1 MADVALHKNSPAF
14 HFDGGTIGQSAM
26 LHKVADQQM
35 YGLRARREALDA
47 LWQQGVSGHALL
59 KQHTEFIDH
68 HIKKCFDECPESGH
82 GFALIALGGYGRKE
96 LFPFSDIDL
105 MLLYERK
112 AKKNLEKVADAVLY
126 PLWDAGLEVGH
137 AVRTVKNCLADA
149 KADFFFQVAMLDAR
163 LLAGS
168 QSLFDELLT
177 KYRKKFIEGHRP
189 EFLQEMLLY
198 RSKRQTDYTNHAYLL
213 EPHIKENRG
222 GFRDFQAML
231 WTAQFIFGLQGLSA
245 LQEAGILTA
254 AELKNLEDALD
265 YLVRIRNR
273 LHYVSGRKN
282 DQLYFEHQEEMAQA
296 FGFKND
302 KSRLAVEYFMRDVY
316 SHLQT
321 IRVGTDLF
329 FEHVNEAL
337 GHKASGKDK
346 KELEPGIEIR
356 HNRIHLTAI
365 EQLDS
370 KPMLLMRLFA
380 QSAKTGVPIHHR
392 TKKIVSTHLD
402 LVTEKQRHSRRMAN
416 PFLALLKDSGNPIMA
431 LSAMLETGLLAAYI
445 PEFAKVESLAQ
456 HDIYHV
462 YTVDRHLLQV
472 VAELQKLRQEESNIF
487 KVVSSEHILFLTG
500 LLHDIGK
507 GFGAGHAERGGD
519 LARIIGG
526 RMGLEDAELDN
537 LAFLVRNHLFLSH
550 TALRRDLEDEEFIMR
565 CAERVQSPERLAMLY
580 LLTIADARATGP
592 SVWNEW
598 KAALLQELYLKIAL
612 LLERSDLSIK
622 DKNQGVKLGARW
634 MREKISNL
642 LPEEVDMDLGHLSED
657 YLLNFAPET
666 VIEHIGY
673 RRELAEKE
681 VLLFHDERQDAW
693 SLLLVTRDRPGLLAK
708 IFGVLA
714 LHNLNVLT
722 AQIFT
727 WGDSTVV
734 DTIEVSS
741 AVSQNYLDQDW
752 IGLEQDLEMAVNQRL
767 GLEHRLYKK
776 LAPLRKTVGRT
787 EKRLDA
793 KIEIDNQSSEIYTII
808 EAYGHDRVGMLYEL
822 TRILSDFGINIY
834 RARIGSR
841 ADQVVD
847 VFYVL
852 DYDGRKIK
860 DQEFQKELKQGLLFA
875 VANEL
880 GKEAGTGI

>member
-1 MADVALHKNSPAF
+1 
-14 HFDGGTIGQSAM
+14 
-26 LHKVADQQM
+26 
-35 YGLRARREALDA
+35 
-47 LWQQGVSGHALL
+47 
-59 KQHTEFIDH
+59 
-68 HIKKCFDECPESGH
+68 
-82 GFALIALGGYGRKE
+82 
-96 LFPFSDIDL
+96 
-105 MLLYERK
+105 
-112 AKKNLEKVADAVLY
+112 
-126 PLWDAGLEVGH
+126 
-137 AVRTVKNCLADA
+137 
-149 KADFFFQVAMLDAR
+149 
-163 LLAGS
+163 
-168 QSLFDELLT
+168 
-177 KYRKKFIEGHRP
+177 
-189 EFLQEMLLY
+189 
-198 RSKRQTDYTNHAYLL
+198 
-213 EPHIKENRG
+213 
-222 GFRDFQAML
+222 ML
-231 WTAQFIFGLQGLSA
+231 WTAQFIFGLHGLSV
-245 LQEAGILTA
+245 LHEAGILTST
-254 AELKNLEDALD
+254 ERQNLEEAHE

-380 QSAKTGVPIHHR
+380 QSAKTGVP
-392 TKKIVSTHLD
+392 
-402 LVTEKQRHSRRMAN
+402 
-416 PFLALLKDSGNPIMA
+416 LKDSGNPIMA

-472 VAELQKLRQEESNIF
+472 VAELQKLRQEECNIF

>member
-1 MADVALHKNSPAF
+1 MPDVTFYKKISCSTQLSE
-14 HFDGGTIGQSAM
+14 GIIGQTAM
-26 LHKVADQQM
+26 LHKVTDQENT
-35 YGLRARREALDA
+35 YGLCARREALDTF
-47 LWQQGVSGHALL
+47 WKQGISGRALL
-59 KQHTEFIDH
+59 QKHTDFIDH
-68 HIKKCFDECPESGH
+68 HIKKSFAECPASEN

-105 MLLYERK
+105 MLLYESD
-112 AKKNLEKVADAVLY
+112 AKENLEKVADAILY

-137 AVRTVKNCLADA
+137 AVRTVDDCLADA
-149 KADFFFQVAMLDAR
+149 KTDFFFQVAMLDAR
-163 LLAGS
+163 LITGS
-168 QSLFDELLT
+168 QLLFEQLISRYT
-177 KYRKKFIEGHRP
+177 KTFIEGHRS
-189 EFLQEMLLY
+189 EFLQDMLMS
-198 RSKRQTDYTNHAYLL
+198 RSKRQTRFSNHTYLL
-213 EPHIKENRG
+213 EPHIKESLG

-231 WTAQFIFGLQGLSA
+231 WTAQFVFGLHGLSA
-245 LQEAGILTA
+245 LQDAGILTA
-254 AELKNLEDALD
+254 AELKKLEEAQD

-302 KSRLAVEYFMRDVY
+302 KSRLAVEYFMREVY
-316 SHLQT
+316 GHLQT

-329 FEHVNEAL
+329 FEHVNEVLDHVPSA
-337 GHKASGKDK
+337 KDK
-346 KELEPGIEIR
+346 KNLEPGIEIR
-356 HNRIHLTAI
+356 YGRIHLTTP
-365 EQLDS
+365 ELLDY

-392 TKKIVSTHLD
+392 TQKMVSSNLD
-402 LVTEKQRHSRRMAN
+402 LMTEKQRYSRRMAN
-416 PFLALLKDSGNPIMA
+416 PFLALLKDSSNPA
-431 LSAMLETGLLAAYI
+431 LGLSAMLETGLLAAYI

-472 VAELQKLRQEESNIF
+472 ITELQKLRQEESGIF
-487 KVVSSEHILFLTG
+487 NVIHSEHIVYLAG

-507 GFGAGHAERGGD
+507 GLGKGHAERGAD

-526 RMGLEDAELDN
+526 RMGLADAELDS

-565 CAERVQSPERLAMLY
+565 CAERIQSPERLAMLY

-612 LLERSDLSIK
+612 LLERSDVSAK
-622 DKNQGVKLGARW
+622 DKNQGNEIGARW
-634 MREKISNL
+634 MREKTSEL
-642 LPEEVDMDLGHLSED
+642 LPEDIDMDINHLPDD
-657 YLLNFAPET
+657 YLLNFAPEI
-666 VIEHIGY
+666 VVEHIEHS
-673 RRELAEKE
+673 RELVEKDA
-681 VLLFHDERQDAW
+681 LLFHEERQESW
-693 SLLLVTRDRPGLLAK
+693 SLLVVAKDRPGLLAK

-714 LHNLNVLT
+714 LHNLNVLA

-727 WGDSTVV
+727 WGNGTVV

-741 AVSQNYLDQDW
+741 AISENYQGQDW
-752 IGLEQDLEMAVNQRL
+752 LGLEQDLEMAVNQRL
-767 GLEHRLYKK
+767 GLEHRLHRK
-776 LAPLRKTVGRT
+776 LAPLRKTITKT

-808 EAYGHDRVGMLYEL
+808 EAYGHDRVGMLYEI
-822 TRILSDFGINIY
+822 TRILSDFGINIF

-860 DQEFQKELKQGLLFA
+860 DQEFQKELQQGLLFA
-875 VANEL
+875 VSNE
-880 GKEAGTGI
+880 

>member
-1 MADVALHKNSPAF
+1 MADVALYKKPHSSTQL
-14 HFDGGTIGQSAM
+14 DEGTIGPSTM
-26 LHKVADQQM
+26 LHKVADQGM
-35 YGLRARREALDA
+35 YGLRARREALDVF
-47 LWQQGVSGHALL
+47 WKQGISGRTLL
-59 KQHTEFIDH
+59 QKHTEFIDH
-68 HIKKCFDECPESGH
+68 HISKSFDECPVSGN

-105 MLLYERK
+105 MLLYEPQVK
-112 AKKNLEKVADAVLY
+112 ENLEQIADAILY

-149 KADFFFQVAMLDAR
+149 KTDFFFQVAMLDAR

-168 QSLFDELLT
+168 QSLFDKLIARYT
-177 KYRKKFIEGHRP
+177 QTFIEGHRP
-189 EFLQEMLLY
+189 EFLQEMLMY
-198 RSKRQTDYTNHAYLL
+198 GSKRQADFGNHTYLL
-213 EPHIKENRG
+213 EPHIKESRG

-245 LQEAGILTA
+245 LQEAGILTP
-254 AELKNLEDALD
+254 AELKNLEEAHD
-265 YLVRIRNR
+265 YLIRIRNR

-302 KSRLAVEYFMRDVY
+302 KSRLAVEYFMREVY
-316 SHLQT
+316 GHLQA

-329 FEHVNEAL
+329 FEHVNEVL
-337 GHKASGKDK
+337 GHESPARGKK
-346 KELEPGIEIR
+346 SLEPGIEIR
-356 HNRIHLTAI
+356 HGRVHLTDPELLA
-365 EQLDS
+365 S

-392 TKKIVSTHLD
+392 TKKTISSNLD
-402 LVTEKQRHSRRMAN
+402 LITEKQRHSRRMAN
-416 PFLALLKDSGNPIMA
+416 PFLLLLRYSKNSVMG

-472 VAELQKLRQEESNIF
+472 IAELQKLRQEENGIF
-487 KVVSSEHILFLTG
+487 NVIRSEHILFLAG

-507 GFGAGHAERGGD
+507 GFGTGHAERGAD

-526 RMGLEDAELDN
+526 RMGLADDELDS

-580 LLTIADARATGP
+580 LLTTADARATGP

-612 LLERSDLSIK
+612 LLERSDLSAK
-622 DKNQGVKLGARW
+622 DKSKGVELGARW
-634 MREKISNL
+634 MRDKTSEL
-642 LPEEVDMDLGHLSED
+642 LPKDVDMDLNRLPDD
-657 YLLNFAPET
+657 YLLNFAPEI
-666 VIEHIGY
+666 VVEHIEH
-673 RRELAEKE
+673 RRELAEKDL
-681 VLLFHDERQDAW
+681 LLFHEERQESW
-693 SLLLVTRDRPGLLAK
+693 SLLVVTKDRPGLLAK

-714 LHNLNVLT
+714 LHNLNVLA

-727 WGDSTVV
+727 WADGTVV

-741 AVSQNYLDQDW
+741 AISEDYQGQDW
-752 IGLEQDLEMAVNQRL
+752 HGLERDLEMAVNQRL
-767 GLEHRLYKK
+767 GLEHRLHRK
-776 LAPLRKTVGRT
+776 LAPLRKTIART

-793 KIEIDNQSSEIYTII
+793 KIEIDNQSSEIFTII
-808 EAYGHDRVGMLYEL
+808 EAYGDDRVGMLYEI
-822 TRILSDFGINIY
+822 TRILSDFGINIF

-860 DQEFQKELKQGLLFA
+860 DLEFQKELQQGLLFS
-875 VANEL
+875 VAN
-880 GKEAGTGI
+880 K

>member
-1 MADVALHKNSPAF
+1 MTDVVFQKNPQTTTQF
-14 HFDGGTIGQSAM
+14 GEGIIGQSAM

-47 LWQQGVSGHALL
+47 LWKQGISGHALL

-68 HIKKCFDECPESGH
+68 HIRKSFDECPESGK

-105 MLLYERK
+105 MLLYEPQ
-112 AKKNLEKVADAVLY
+112 AEDSLEKVVDAILY

-137 AVRTVKNCLADA
+137 AVRTVDNCLADA
-149 KADFFFQVAMLDAR
+149 ITDFFFQVAMLDAR

-168 QSLFDELLT
+168 QSLFDELIARYT
-177 KYRKKFIEGHRP
+177 ETFIEGHRP
-189 EFLQEMLLY
+189 EFLQEMLMY
-198 RSKRQTDYTNHAYLL
+198 GSKRQTDYGNHTYLL
-213 EPHIKENRG
+213 EPHIKESRG

-231 WTAQFIFGLQGLSA
+231 WTAQFIFGLRGLSA
-245 LQEAGILTA
+245 LQEAGILTTV
-254 AELKNLEDALD
+254 ELKNLEDAHD

-282 DQLYFEHQEEMAQA
+282 DQLYFEHQEKMAQA

-302 KSRLAVEYFMRDVY
+302 KSRLAVEYFMREVY
-316 SHLQT
+316 GHLQT

-329 FEHVNEAL
+329 FEHVNEVLDHDAPA
-337 GHKASGKDK
+337 KGKK
-346 KELEPGIEIR
+346 NLEPGIEVR
-356 HNRIHLTAI
+356 HGRIHLADP
-365 EQLDS
+365 ELLDS

-380 QSAKTGVPIHHR
+380 QSAKTGVSIHHR
-392 TKKIVSTHLD
+392 TQKTVSSNLD
-402 LVTEKQRHSRRMAN
+402 LMTEKQRHSRRMAN
-416 PFLALLKDSGNPIMA
+416 PFLSLLKDSNNPVLA

-472 VAELQKLRQEESNIF
+472 IGELQKLREEESSIF
-487 KVVSSEHILFLTG
+487 SVVESDHILFLAG

-507 GFGAGHAERGGD
+507 GFGKGHAERGGD
-519 LARIIGG
+519 LVRIIGD
-526 RMGLEDAELDN
+526 RMGLADAELDS
-537 LAFLVRNHLFLSH
+537 LSFLVRNHLFLSH
-550 TALRRDLEDEEFIMR
+550 TSLRRDLEDEEFIMR

-580 LLTIADARATGP
+580 LLAIADARATGP

-612 LLERSDLSIK
+612 LLERTDLSAQDK
-622 DKNQGVKLGARW
+622 DQGLELGARW
-634 MREKISNL
+634 MREKVSDLMPENTAMDLDL
-642 LPEEVDMDLGHLSED
+642 LPDD
-657 YLLNFAPET
+657 YLLNFAPE
-666 VIEHIGY
+666 VVVEHIEHRSG
-673 RRELAEKE
+673 LSEKD
-681 VLLFHDERQDAW
+681 VLLFPEERQESW
-693 SLLLVTRDRPGLLAK
+693 SLLVVTKDKPGLLAK

-714 LHNLNVLT
+714 LHNLNVLA

-727 WGDSTVV
+727 WGDGTVV

-741 AVSQNYLDQDW
+741 AISENYQGQDW
-752 IGLEQDLEMAVNQRL
+752 QALESDLEMAVNQRL
-767 GLEHRLYKK
+767 GLEHRLHRK
-776 LAPLRKTVGRT
+776 LAPLRKTIGRN
-787 EKRLDA
+787 EKKLDA

-808 EAYGHDRVGMLYEL
+808 EAYGHDRVGMLYEI
-822 TRILSDFGINIY
+822 TRILSDFGIHIF

-860 DQEFQKELKQGLLFA
+860 DQEFQKELQQGLLFA
-875 VANEL
+875 VSNE
-880 GKEAGTGI
+880 

>member
-1 MADVALHKNSPAF
+1 MSDVELHRIPPATKELNE
-14 HFDGGTIGQSAM
+14 GIIGQSTM
-26 LHKVADQQM
+26 LHKVADQHM

-47 LWQQGVSGHALL
+47 LWKQGVSGDALL

-68 HIKKCFDECPESGH
+68 HIRKSFDDCQESGN

-105 MLLYERK
+105 MVLYERK
-112 AKKNLEKVADAVLY
+112 VKKSLQKVVDAILY

-149 KADFFFQVAMLDAR
+149 KTDFFFQVAMLDAR

-168 QSLFDELLT
+168 QSLFDELLN
-177 KYRKKFIEGHRP
+177 KYRKKFIEGHRT

-198 RSKRQTDYTNHAYLL
+198 RSKRQTDFGNHTYLL
-213 EPHIKENRG
+213 EPHIKESRG
-222 GFRDFQAML
+222 GFRDFQSML
-231 WTAQFIFGLQGLSA
+231 WTAQFVFGLRGLAA

-254 AELKNLEDALD
+254 AELKNLEEAHD

-302 KSRLAVEYFMRDVY
+302 KSRLAVEYFMRDVHG
-316 SHLQT
+316 HLQT
-321 IRVGTDLF
+321 VRVGTDLF
-329 FEHVNEAL
+329 FEHANEVL
-337 GHKASGKDK
+337 DHKTSAQDK

-356 HNRIHLTAI
+356 QNRIHLNAT
-365 EQLDS
+365 ELLDS

-416 PFLALLKDSGNPIMA
+416 PFLSLLKDFNNPLIG
-431 LSAMLETGLLAAYI
+431 LSAMLETGMLAAYI

-472 VAELQKLRQEESNIF
+472 VAELQKLRDEESSTF
-487 KVVSSEHILFLTG
+487 SVVEADHILFLAG

-526 RMGLEDAELDN
+526 RMGLADEELGT
-537 LAFLVRNHLFLSH
+537 LAFLIRNHLFLSH

-565 CAERVQSPERLAMLY
+565 CAERVKTPERLAMLY
-580 LLTIADARATGP
+580 LLTTADARATGP

-612 LLERSDLSIK
+612 LLERNDLSAK
-622 DKNQGVKLGARW
+622 DKNHGVELGVRW
-634 MREKISNL
+634 MREKVNDL
-642 LPEEVDMDLGHLSED
+642 LPETIDMDLNTLPDD
-657 YLLNFAPET
+657 YLLNFAPE
-666 VIEHIGY
+666 VVVEHIAQ
-673 RRELAEKE
+673 RQELAAKDL
-681 VLLFHDERQDAW
+681 LLFHEERQESW
-693 SLLLVTRDRPGLLAK
+693 SLLVVTRDRPGLLAK

-714 LHNLNVLT
+714 LHNLNVLA

-727 WGDSTVV
+727 WGDGTVV
-734 DTIEVSS
+734 DTIEVNS
-741 AVSQNYLDQDW
+741 AISQNYQDQDW
-752 IGLEQDLEMAVNQRL
+752 SSLERDLEMAVNQRL
-767 GLEHRLYKK
+767 GLEHRLHRK
-776 LAPLRKTVGRT
+776 LAPQRKTIGQT
-787 EKRLDA
+787 EKRLEA

-808 EAYGHDRVGMLYEL
+808 EAYGHDRVGMLYEI
-822 TRILSDFGINIY
+822 TRILSDFGINIF

-852 DYDGRKIK
+852 DFDGRKIK
-860 DQEFQKELKQGLLFA
+860 DQKFQKELKQGLLFA
-875 VANEL
+875 VADE
-880 GKEAGTGI
+880 